1 MKTQIHKI
9 PIKLRANPKR
19 VITLPSFYPGLDR
32 VKRIYQRIADLS
44 MDDSEN
50 LLKEINRQF
59 GHRHKNIESIYIDN
73 YNFFKK
79 HYEEYSE
86 LPELKKRLLG
96 ATLTK
101 EYSIQSAAL
110 FNPSMVPHPDQSG
123 LQKGEKR
130 FLISLRS
137 VGEGHISS
145 IEFRSGIVDEKGN
158 LSIDETS
165 PFALKGR
172 VYDKEKLNYK
182 LQLPKDSL
190 LSERVLF
197 PQTKPE
203 SMGMED
209 VRLVLFDEGGQQTYF
224 GTYTAYNGKK
234 IKSQLFETKDF
245 LNFQIHSLTGKAVAD
260 KGMAIFPEKVNG
272 KYVIISRQ
280 GGENISIM
288 FSDDPF
294 HWENFQLLME
304 PKYSFEFSQIG
315 NCGSPIKTEKGWVL
329 LTHGVGPMRDYTIS
343 AALLDLDDPSKV
355 ISRLNRP
362 LIWAEGEE
370 REGYVPNVVYSCG
383 GMLHDDIFYIPYA
396 MSDSMAGFAWL
407 KMNELLDELKENK

>member
-1 MKTQIHKI
+1 
-9 PIKLRANPKR
+9 
-19 VITLPSFYPGLDR
+19 
-32 VKRIYQRIADLS
+32 
-44 MDDSEN
+44 
-50 LLKEINRQF
+50 LKEINRQF

-158 LSIDETS
+158 LSIEETS

-294 HWENFQLLME
+294 HWEKFQLLME

-407 KMNELLDELKENK
+407 NINELLDELKENK